1 MYQSYQEISR
11 VFEYQKSEEGKD
23 IICYGNI
30 NLLPIDTLLTY
41 PIDVENRLIHFIR
54 NGNEKEADQEIE
66 SLLKENQISG
76 LAARSNTVFDK

>member
-1 MYQSYQEISR
+1 MALSEIHPGVEGLYQSYQEISR

-41 PIDVENRLIHFIR
+41 PIDVEKSINPFY
-54 NGNEKEADQEIE
+54 
-66 SLLKENQISG
+66 
-76 LAARSNTVFDK
+76 